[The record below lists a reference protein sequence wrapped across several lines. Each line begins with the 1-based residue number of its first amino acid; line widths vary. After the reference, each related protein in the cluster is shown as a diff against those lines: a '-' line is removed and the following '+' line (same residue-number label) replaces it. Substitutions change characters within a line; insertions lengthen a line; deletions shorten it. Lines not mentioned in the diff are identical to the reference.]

1 MKCRIVLNKKRIT
14 LIAESKPEEK
24 MFYHIRNNRLDL
36 KFSGFSREIIG
47 GKTTKLELT
56 FRIEEAISKHAKE
69 AAK

>member
-1 MKCRIVLNKKRIT
+1 MRSRIILNKKKIT

-24 MFYHIRNNRLDL
+24 MFYHIANNRLDL

-56 FRIEEAISKHAKE
+56 FYIRE